1 MEAGDAESAG
11 AGGGSGMEHALTH
24 ELAPGDPTPT
34 SDWSEE
40 QTVVWIERTLEL
52 SPEAVA
58 QLRDECRREEFDG
71 HSLVYC
77 KTKSLRNMLERA
89 GLPEVDEAA
98 ARLIRA
104 RDQLAAG
111 LDVSPLPS
119 QPRGSASHSPGGG
132 ASGGEEAVP
141 PPQWRTVLKVDDP
154 GLTTAAPRCS

>member
-1 MEAGDAESAG
+1 MFRSPGHQLGYGPGEDLTTIGMEMEAGDAESAG

-71 HSLVYC
+71 HSLVY
-77 KTKSLRNMLERA
+77 
-89 GLPEVDEAA
+89 
-98 ARLIRA
+98 
-104 RDQLAAG
+104 
-111 LDVSPLPS
+111 
-119 QPRGSASHSPGGG
+119 
-132 ASGGEEAVP
+132 
-141 PPQWRTVLKVDDP
+141 
-154 GLTTAAPRCS
+154 